1 MLSNLMQEN
10 YTIKRRQK
18 GNLQVTDSATRD
30 DLGDDNDDDDDDD
43 DDYTNSRD
51 EGRAEEHKLGAQIE
65 KKVHR
70 DYPRQFQR
78 SYATERQHEQIVELE
93 TRREIGRC
101 DRNLINGM

>member
-1 MLSNLMQEN
+1 MLSNLMQEK

-18 GNLQVTDSATRD
+18 GTLQLTDSATRD
-30 DLGDDNDDDDDDD
+30 DLGDDDDDH

-51 EGRAEEHKLGAQIE
+51 EGRAIEHKLGAQIE